1 MNEFLLETESIDYNN
16 PIIQEKV
23 LELKKQSSDKLDY
36 IEASKRA
43 REALIGEQK
52 VTNVEIHPFSVTID
66 ENLIEKK

>member
-1 MNEFLLETESIDYNN
+1 MSDIKNIELIDDIRKDALLLMEQD
-16 PIIQEKV
+16 
-23 LELKKQSSDKLDY
+23 DKLDY